1 MDLLEQ
7 RNPQIRE
14 KRLNTVSAFL
24 GDVNNLIEDIENDD
38 VKQRIRT
45 FSQSSVDEIIY
56 VLQAL
61 SGIKDA
67 VIIIHGPVGCAA
79 SGLHYSQI
87 GSNSK
92 YFVTNLTERDSIMGG
107 DSKLRNAILTSYKR
121 YKPSAIFIVSTP
133 VVAINNDEITAITQ
147 ELEEELNID
156 IIPISSDG
164 FKSKTAIN
172 GYDLVF
178 HAIARYT
185 RNKKAVEIQGKYINL
200 ISISENKDDLKE
212 LTNLLK
218 SIGLNLNILPQFSN
232 INNFSIAL
240 KADFTSAINF
250 NEGNFFGQLLEE
262 SYNIPFLKTSPPVGF
277 QRTADWLNI
286 ISKATGTN
294 DEASKLISEFK
305 IILKDIFNEKIL
317 SDKKVYINLPAS
329 VAISVS
335 TLVEELGG
343 EVVGITTP
351 HIDNLG
357 KEDLLYLKNGINN
370 FKLHVADGQPFEEG
384 NLLNR
389 IKPDLYIGG
398 LGENVWA
405 ARQGIPVVSLNS
417 TGIYGF
423 NGIIKFA
430 HVVSKALKNKC
441 LVNHFS
447 ENKRLPYVYTWFNKS
462 PNWYIKQ
469 EVK

>member
-7 RNPQIRE
+7 KNPKTRE
-14 KRLNTVSAFL
+14 KRLDTISAFL
-24 GDVNNLIEDIENDD
+24 GDVSNLIEDIEKHD

-45 FSQSSVDEIIY
+45 FSQSYYDEILT
-56 VLQAL
+56 VFQAL

-67 VIIIHGPVGCAA
+67 VIIVHGPVGCAA

-87 GSNSK
+87 GRNSRF
-92 YFVTNLTERDSIMGG
+92 YVTNLKERDSIMGG
-107 DSKLRNAILTSYKR
+107 DSKLRHAILASYNR

-133 VVAINNDEITAITQ
+133 VVAINNDEITAITR
-147 ELEEELNID
+147 ELEGELNID

-164 FKSKTAIN
+164 FKSRTAIN

-185 RNKKAVEIQGKYINL
+185 RNKKVAASQEKYINL
-200 ISISENKDDLKE
+200 ISLSENKDDLKE
-212 LTNLLK
+212 LINLLK
-218 SIGLNLNILPQFSN
+218 SIGLNLNIFPQFSN
-232 INNFSIAL
+232 IDNFSIAL
-240 KADFTSAINF
+240 KADFTAAINS
-250 NEGNFFGQLLEE
+250 NEGNYFGQLLEE
-262 SYNIPFLKTSPPVGF
+262 SYNIPFLKTKPPVGF

-286 ISKATGTN
+286 ISEATGTN
-294 DEASKLISEFK
+294 DEASKVISEFK
-305 IILKDIFNEKIL
+305 VILKNTFNEKIL

-351 HIDNLG
+351 NIDDLG
-357 KEDLLYLKNGINN
+357 KDDLLYLKNSRNN

-384 NLLNR
+384 NILNR
-389 IKPDLYIGG
+389 IKPDLYIGN
-398 LGENVWA
+398 LGKNIWA

-423 NGIIKFA
+423 NGITKFA
-430 HVVSKALKNKC
+430 HVVSKALKNKS